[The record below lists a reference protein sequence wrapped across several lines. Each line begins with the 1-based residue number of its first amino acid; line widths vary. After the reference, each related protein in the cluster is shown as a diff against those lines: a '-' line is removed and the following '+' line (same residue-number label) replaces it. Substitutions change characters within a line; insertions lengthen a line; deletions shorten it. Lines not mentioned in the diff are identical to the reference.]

1 MGTRGLWVWLSAT
14 AGVVVAG
21 TLVWLVLSQRA
32 SSARF
37 EALAA
42 MRARLQQ
49 DAARIADC
57 PCMDVRG
64 IVIQASADAAAVG
77 PHFGTEL
84 DELQAA
90 AQRRLADCVPQS
102 LDALVTELAAAKSRG
117 GAALASALERVKG
130 DRAALLD
137 GGSLHQS
144 DRLSDS
150 ITAVDKAIADTEK
163 LIAGWVAKQQELK
176 AKLEAEDRAAQEAAA
191 QDLEI
196 RKAIEQMEAQSRR
209 DPKKGLLQYA
219 VLIETKQ
226 ARLDYDADLGRFTVM
241 DAQYKQTESVISPFE
256 GHIVCEYRHINLGT
270 YEVVIILAPR
280 KEGGWEPLR
289 ITTRWTGKD
298 GLERPDND
306 IALEKAQALFQ
317 QIVDAQPSM

>member
-1 MGTRGLWVWLSAT
+1 MGTRGLWVGLGAT
-14 AGVVVAG
+14 GGMIVAG

-37 EALAA
+37 EALAD
-42 MRARLQQ
+42 MRTRLQE
-49 DAARIADC
+49 DAARVAEC
-57 PCMDVRG
+57 PCMDVRK
-64 IVIQASADAAAVG
+64 IVTQARADAEAIG

-90 AQRRLADCVPQS
+90 AQRRLAECVPQS
-102 LDALVTELAAAKSRG
+102 LEALVTELSAAKSRG
-117 GAALASALERVKG
+117 GAALASTLERVKS
-130 DRAALLD
+130 DRADLLH

-144 DRLSDS
+144 DQLADS
-150 ITAVDKAIADTEK
+150 IAAVDKAIADTEK
-163 LIAGWVAKQQELK
+163 LVAGWVAKQQELK
-176 AKLEAEDRAAQEAAA
+176 AKREAEDRAAQEAAA
-191 QDLEI
+191 MDLEI
-196 RKAIEQMEAQSRR
+196 RKAIEEMEMQSRR

-226 ARLDYDADLGRFTVM
+226 ARLEYDADLGRFTVM

-256 GHIVCEYRHINLGT
+256 GHVVCEYRHINLGT

-306 IALEKAQALFQ
+306 LALKNAQTLFY
-317 QIVDAQPSM
+317 QIVAAHPSM